1 MFRILIPEET
11 PSLNKGE
18 AAIFAGIIESL
29 QGFRNDIQIAMYSF
43 DPETDAERYSGKAHI
58 LNASGIMPKGI
69 MFKELGRFRQ
79 AIEYA
84 LFLSKHICFLCLHL
98 VLRKHAIK
106 VMRRD
111 IWAYYIEADA
121 IIMAHDS
128 AFAPLYHS
136 FLILFLKLLRKPVII
151 YGASFPANNG
161 QTSIAK
167 ALFYRLIIKRALAAV
182 DLITLR
188 ERDSYEYLQSLR
200 VGNHFHLTG
209 DFAFLVKPAGPER
222 VSDILK
228 KENLID
234 KTPIIGMTVS
244 RNMIRHAYPNLKDY
258 AAKEEKCVSELAK
271 VIDYIND
278 KLETK
283 VVFIP
288 HSILKDKDRDDR
300 IIARKIM
307 KAVRNQDMVKTIEN
321 EYSPE
326 ELKGLTSI
334 FEMCIG
340 TRLHFIID
348 AVSTFVPSII
358 ISGKDDFRIHGI
370 IGKGMGLMDSI
381 YYIEEFDHRT
391 LIGKI
396 ELYWKDRQEMRQSL
410 ITKMEKVQRETMANG
425 VFFKELFS

>member
-1 MFRILIPEET
+1 
-11 PSLNKGE
+11 
-18 AAIFAGIIESL
+18 
-29 QGFRNDIQIAMYSF
+29 
-43 DPETDAERYSGKAHI
+43 
-58 LNASGIMPKGI
+58 
-69 MFKELGRFRQ
+69 
-79 AIEYA
+79 
-84 LFLSKHICFLCLHL
+84 
-98 VLRKHAIK
+98 
-106 VMRRD
+106 
-111 IWAYYIEADA
+111 
-121 IIMAHDS
+121 
-128 AFAPLYHS
+128 
-136 FLILFLKLLRKPVII
+136 LLRKPVII

-161 QTSIAK
+161 RTSFAK
-167 ALFYRLIIKRALAAV
+167 ALFYRLLIKRALAAV

-188 ERDSYEYLQSLR
+188 ERDSYEYLKR
-200 VGNHFHLTG
+200 MGIGNRFHLTG
-209 DFAFLVKPAGPER
+209 DFAFLVKPSGPER
-222 VSDILK
+222 VAEILK

-258 AAKEEKCVSELAK
+258 NAKEEKCISELAK
-271 VIDYIND
+271 LIDYIND
-278 KLETK
+278 TLSAK

-300 IIARKIM
+300 IVARKI
-307 KAVRNQDMVKTIEN
+307 VRLVQNPSMVKVIEN

-334 FEMCIG
+334 FEMCVG

-348 AVSTFVPSII
+348 AVSTYVPSVI
-358 ISGKDDFRIHGI
+358 ISGKDDYRIHGI

-381 YYIEEFDHRT
+381 YYIEELDHRT

-425 VFFKELFS
+425 VLFKELFNRLDNSKTY